1 VQKKGLI
8 KKKKVSYKIFEEKT
22 IQRTRDFPF
31 IQRENSNMIR
41 KETELNE
48 WNINNNKGNGIQ
60 QTTTVMEYK

>member
-22 IQRTRDFPF
+22 IQGTRDFPF

-48 WNINNNKGNGIQ
+48 WNINNNKG
-60 QTTTVMEYK
+60 M